1 MNALKTENETFQD
14 KLRLLK
20 GDIDNVNFTT
30 VEALLEQANTN
41 FNDMKQE
48 CERYDVAA
56 NTQSVEIETLQLAIS
71 KLTDEARAEQDELA
85 KLDQLLQEESGI
97 AVLYEKQMQYIQAA
111 MVQAGS
117 PKQKR
122 AT

>member
-1 MNALKTENETFQD
+1 MKTQVDNFMNALKSENETFQD

-48 CERYDVAA
+48 CERCDVAA
-56 NTQSVEIETLQLAIS
+56 NT
-71 KLTDEARAEQDELA
+71 
-85 KLDQLLQEESGI
+85 
-97 AVLYEKQMQYIQAA
+97 
-111 MVQAGS
+111 
-117 PKQKR
+117 
-122 AT
+122 

>member
-1 MNALKTENETFQD
+1 MKTQVDNFMNALKSENETFQD

-56 NTQSVEIETLQLAIS
+56 NT
-71 KLTDEARAEQDELA
+71 
-85 KLDQLLQEESGI
+85 
-97 AVLYEKQMQYIQAA
+97 
-111 MVQAGS
+111 
-117 PKQKR
+117 
-122 AT
+122 

>member
-41 FNDMKQE
+41 FIYMKQE

-56 NTQSVEIETLQLAIS
+56 NT
-71 KLTDEARAEQDELA
+71 
-85 KLDQLLQEESGI
+85 
-97 AVLYEKQMQYIQAA
+97 
-111 MVQAGS
+111 
-117 PKQKR
+117 
-122 AT
+122 